1 MMGSMQL
8 TEMGSMQLTEMVN
21 WSLTSNFTGLLHF
34 EQMCSQFLIHKESI
48 KIGQFITKLKS

>member
-1 MMGSMQL
+1 M
-8 TEMGSMQLTEMVN
+8 MGSMQLTEMVN